1 MCETIKDSPYNFKAD
16 IWSFGQCSVYVW
28 FKYMQ

>member
-16 IWSFGQCSVYVW
+16 IWSFGQCSVYVTR
-28 FKYMQ
+28 FY